1 MPRYTAATG
10 NAYGVP
16 YKVCA
21 CFCAATSLNIAPA
34 PLRACVRYVP
44 DLHPEVTLTKEYAP
58 SRPPWGSAQSVKKQK
73 RPDCVGAGKGGVKSR
88 RKMNVV
94 AQFAYY
100 RGEPLQGYT
109 PANPHGTPFAFSFA
123 TPFLSAQNGHFAQFG
138 ISKV

>member
-58 SRPPWGSAQSVKKQK
+58 SRPPWGSA
-73 RPDCVGAGKGGVKSR
+73 
-88 RKMNVV
+88 
-94 AQFAYY
+94 
-100 RGEPLQGYT
+100 
-109 PANPHGTPFAFSFA
+109 
-123 TPFLSAQNGHFAQFG
+123 
-138 ISKV
+138 